1 MKKIRKAK
9 SANYIPYLPLSPT
22 EVYIMT
28 HVLIVVDMQNDF
40 IDGILSNP
48 RAQEIVPK
56 VAELIRA
63 WDGPVIATMDTHDA
77 SDWVLTPYRKVLR
90 TEMAQLPVHC
100 VKYTQGWLFAPEI
113 AGALSAV
120 EAKILEKGTFAVKD
134 MWIYEENEVTSITLV
149 GLCTDICVISNALK
163 LVSEYPYKT
172 VRVLRD
178 LCAGTTPEKHEAALA
193 VMASCLVDVTD
204 SAHIRDILEA
214 EVREREEYNL

>member
-1 MKKIRKAK
+1 
-9 SANYIPYLPLSPT
+9 
-22 EVYIMT
+22 MT
-28 HVLIVVDMQNDF
+28 HVLLVIDMQNDF
-40 IDGILSNP
+40 IDGVFANP
-48 RAQEIVPK
+48 KAQEIVPK

-63 WDGPVIATMDTHDA
+63 WDGPVITTMDTHDA
-77 SDWVLTPYRKVLR
+77 AEWTITPYRKVLR
-90 TEMAQLPVHC
+90 TEMSLLPAHC
-100 VKYTQGWLFAPEI
+100 VKYTQGWLPAPAVAE
-113 AGALSAV
+113 ALSAV
-120 EAKILEKGTFAVKD
+120 EAKTMEKGTFALKD
-134 MWIYEENEVTSITLV
+134 LWLCDENEVTSITLV

-214 EVREREEYNL
+214 EVREREECNIL

>member
-1 MKKIRKAK
+1 
-9 SANYIPYLPLSPT
+9 
-22 EVYIMT
+22 MT

-48 RAQEIVPK
+48 EAQEIVPK

-77 SDWVLTPYRKVLR
+77 ADWTVSPYRKVLR

-113 AGALSAV
+113 SEALGVKEACVV
-120 EAKILEKGTFAVKD
+120 EKRTFATDLVHYGND
-134 MWIYEENEVTSITLV
+134 DITSVTLV
-149 GLCTDICVISNALK
+149 GLCTDICVVSNALK
-163 LVSEYPYKT
+163 LVSECPYKT
-172 VRVLRD
+172 VRVLKD
-178 LCAGTTPEKHEAALA
+178 LCAGTTPYKHEAALA

-204 SAHIRDILEA
+204 SAHIWDILEA